1 MKKESN
7 ISVPKMVSLG
17 TSIIIV
23 LWLKKKNVGRKG
35 SQFGTRDNEHSFKHM
50 EFEVRTK
57 TIPHEYAIY
66 LGLPQ
71 CLST

>member
-1 MKKESN
+1 MIE
-7 ISVPKMVSLG
+7 
-17 TSIIIV
+17 
-23 LWLKKKNVGRKG
+23 KKNVGRKG